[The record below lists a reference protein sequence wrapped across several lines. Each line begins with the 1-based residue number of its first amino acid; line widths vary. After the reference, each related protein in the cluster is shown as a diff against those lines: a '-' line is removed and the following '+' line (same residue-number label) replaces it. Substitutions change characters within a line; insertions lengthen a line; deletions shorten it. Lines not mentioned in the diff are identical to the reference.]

1 MKLGE
6 NILKLRK
13 QLGLSQEQ
21 LGEQIDV
28 TRQTISNWELG
39 ETAPNPEQ
47 LKLLSKALNVSIDE
61 LLDNEVKEPLMK
73 KVSNTEQL
81 AGMIIKI
88 LKVIGTVF
96 IVYIVVIITALIG
109 FGTYSLTN
117 QDSRNVESSVTTI
130 CSIDNKKYQI
140 EFGTNGY
147 FKCDKCSNKLKNDL
161 MELTDF
167 NNIDASI
174 SNIESYFEN
183 HNGTCE

>member
-13 QLGLSQEQ
+13 REGLSQEQ
-21 LGEQIDV
+21 LGEKVNV

-61 LLDNEVKEPLMK
+61 LLDNEIREEMMK

-88 LKVIGTVF
+88 LKILGIIF
-96 IVYIVVIITALIG
+96 IIYISVIILALVGLGI
-109 FGTYSLTN
+109 YSFTTEEKV
-117 QDSRNVESSVTTI
+117 VESSATTI
-130 CSIDNKKYQI
+130 CSIGNTKYEI
-140 EFGTNGY
+140 EFGTDEY
-147 FKCDKCSNKLKNDL
+147 FKCENCSTEMQKEIKKI
-161 MELTDF
+161 TDF
-167 NNIDASI
+167 NNI
-174 SNIESYFEN
+174 ESSLSKVEDYFKS